1 MVVGYQHF
9 GKSTNIPTL
18 KRTAMDTSH
27 RTSSSDHVRKRE
39 FFWVGCYDWIFFIRN
54 LPNTKSGTRNYAA
67 EMVQLNDSMTWETV
81 CEVIL
86 LRKATSN
93 FYTLLWDFSGQACR
107 DNLLADSIWPIT
119 VFVLIQWEEEVRL
132 TFSNA
137 QEAWRQWCWK
147 TGGIVRGS
155 ENLHFR
161 RP

>member
-1 MVVGYQHF
+1 MGCWVPAFWEIHKYPNVKKNCDGHIAQNF
-9 GKSTNIPTL
+9 QLWSCTKT
-18 KRTAMDTSH
+18 R
-27 RTSSSDHVRKRE
+27 V
-39 FFWVGCYDWIFFIRN
+39 FWVGCYDWIFFIRN